1 MVDNVDTHT
10 YINKSFPLQMKTAKK
25 KQILYT
31 IYVTNFHRQ
40 RPPTE
45 LNAKLSEIKLNPKII
60 INHYILVSALIAS
73 NKKITFH

>member
-1 MVDNVDTHT
+1 
-10 YINKSFPLQMKTAKK
+10 MKTAKK
-25 KQILYT
+25 NRSSILFT
-31 IYVTNFHRQ
+31 YVTNFHRQ